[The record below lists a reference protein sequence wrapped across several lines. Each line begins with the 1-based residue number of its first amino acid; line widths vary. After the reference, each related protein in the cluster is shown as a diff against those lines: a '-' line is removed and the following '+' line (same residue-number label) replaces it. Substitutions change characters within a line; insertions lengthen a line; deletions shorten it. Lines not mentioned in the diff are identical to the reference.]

1 MLGFGDR
8 ASHELFAQVLFSEE
22 VVVRAAEDS
31 KVDGFVAATF
41 GVGKDVVDLDVASFL
56 APSTVGAD
64 VGASVVVSVDDF
76 VSAGDGDLLSL
87 AFA

>member
-1 MLGFGDR
+1 MLGCGDGV
-8 ASHELFAQVLFSEE
+8 SHELFAQVLFSEE

-31 KVDGFVAATF
+31 EVVRFVAAAF
-41 GVGKDVVDLDVASFL
+41 AVRNDVVDVDVASFL
-56 APSTVGAD
+56 ASSTVGAD